1 MPSLIDPLHLNSREL
16 LDRVQHLKAVVV
28 GFVREDG
35 TLQDSN
41 AGLRRLL
48 ARRSE
53 AATDQVRDFF
63 MQPRFEQLL
72 AAVATAEGEIYRGV
86 ITVGDAGT
94 SSVSLKGTVHRRGN
108 LLILVAEF
116 DVAEM
121 EALNTAVVQLNE
133 EMANVQ
139 RELARQQRQLE
150 DKVKERTASLAQA
163 MEAAE
168 ASSQV
173 KSIFLANMSH
183 ELRTPMNTIVGM
195 TDLAIKR
202 ASDPQQKNQLER
214 VRHSARRLLDT
225 INDIL
230 DIAKL
235 ETGRLKLESVNF
247 DVGTIIEE
255 LTHGTAES
263 AANKGLSY
271 RIDVAPQLRVVPLC
285 GDPYRV
291 RQIVKILLDNAIKF
305 TTQGSV
311 QLQLTLEDIGSR
323 SVILRGEVRDSG
335 IGIAPEDQP
344 RIFDGFQQADGSLTR
359 KFGGV
364 GLGLTMCNRLVKL
377 MDGALGVSS
386 VPGLGS
392 TFWFTVQ
399 LTRGSTQEVPAP
411 NVPHTATGPWTAIA
425 GLNVEQDLHLVQ
437 GQASAYQDLLQKFA
451 STHAQDAVQL
461 RECLTHNNTH
471 GAQLI
476 AHTLKGSAGNLG
488 ALTVQQHAAAL
499 DAGIQ
504 SGATQDEL
512 LPEIGALE
520 LALEELCTS
529 LASTLPPQP
538 QELAAAKPDLH
549 LLRQVLDELEPLLA
563 SGNVKANKLVH
574 SHRALL
580 RTALGHLADQFEQQ
594 VGQFQQTQA
603 LQTLAQAR
611 QQLDN

>member
-72 AAVATAEGEIYRGV
+72 AAVATAEGEICRGV

-271 RIDVAPQLRVVPLC
+271 RIDVPPELRVVPLC

-291 RQIVKILLDNAIKF
+291 RQILKILLDNAIKF

-364 GLGLTMCNRLVKL
+364 GLGLTMCNQLVKL

-399 LTRGSTQEVPAP
+399 LKRGSIQEVPAP

-425 GLNVEQDLHLVQ
+425 GLNVKQDLHLVQ

-451 STHAQDAVQL
+451 ATHAQDAVQL

-471 GAQLI
+471 GAKRI

-499 DAGIQ
+499 DARIQ

-512 LPEIGALE
+512 LPEIGELE
-520 LALEELCTS
+520 LALEELFTA
-529 LASTLPPQP
+529 LASTLPPQQ

-549 LLRQVLDELEPLLA
+549 LLRQLLDELEPLLA
-563 SGNVKANKLVH
+563 SGNVKANKLVQ

-594 VGQFQQTQA
+594 VSQFQQTRA